1 MSGIGVA
8 LVVLALTGLG
18 GLAVALYGAYQG
30 RRLQRA
36 REHLDKTDALF
47 REFSE
52 YPERFSKRA
61 EIEVHLER
69 IESRQREFEQKFS
82 GGGR

>member
-1 MSGIGVA
+1 MSEID
-8 LVVLALTGLG
+8 L
-18 GLAVALYGAYQG
+18 ALYGACQR
-30 RRLQRA
+30 RRLRRA

-52 YPERFSKRA
+52 HPERFSTRM

-69 IESRQREFEQKFS
+69 IESRQREFEGKFL